1 MSLIKNEFPLL
12 SLSIMKGV
20 MRHIKKCGFAY
31 IKALPDR
38 RSEYAIGHS
47 IRRGQI
53 CLFGGT
59 IEFFLSEKRKAAK
72 QTGAFTQRIEEIGE
86 SYGDE
91 HSS

>member
-1 MSLIKNEFPLL
+1 
-12 SLSIMKGV
+12 MKGV
-20 MRHIKKCGFAY
+20 MRHQKCGFAY
-31 IKALPDR
+31 IQALPDR

-59 IEFFLSEKRKAAK
+59 IELILSEKRKAAK
-72 QTGAFTQRIEEIGE
+72 KTGAFTQRIEEIGE

>member
-12 SLSIMKGV
+12 SPSIMKGV
-20 MRHIKKCGFAY
+20 MRHQKCGFAY

-53 CLFGGT
+53 CLSGGT
-59 IEFFLSEKRKAAK
+59 IELFLSEKRKAAK
-72 QTGAFTQRIEEIGE
+72 KTGAFTQRIEEIGE

>member
-1 MSLIKNEFPLL
+1 MRVCVH
-12 SLSIMKGV
+12 KGTAGQTV
-20 MRHIKKCGFAY
+20 G
-31 IKALPDR
+31 
-38 RSEYAIGHS
+38 YAIGHS

-59 IEFFLSEKRKAAK
+59 IELFLSEKRKAAK
-72 QTGAFTQRIEEIGE
+72 NTGALTQRIEEIGE

>member
-12 SLSIMKGV
+12 SPSIMKGV
-20 MRHIKKCGFAY
+20 MRHQKCGFAY

-38 RSEYAIGHS
+38 RSDMLSDIASGAVNS
-47 IRRGQI
+47 ALSVVRL
-53 CLFGGT
+53 LF
-59 IEFFLSEKRKAAK
+59 FFLKNAKPRKK
-72 QTGAFTQRIEEIGE
+72 TGAFTQRIEEIGE

>member
-12 SLSIMKGV
+12 SPSIMKGV
-20 MRHIKKCGFAY
+20 MRHQKCGFAY

-38 RSEYAIGHS
+38 RSDMLSDIASGAGKSAFSEE
-47 IRRGQI
+47 RLN
-53 CLFGGT
+53 LF
-59 IEFFLSEKRKAAK
+59 FPANAKPRKK
-72 QTGAFTQRIEEIGE
+72 TGAFTQKSEEIGE